1 MLLYRAQR
9 NGPKVDVSSFVGMK
23 TRWSVQS
30 SECEIPVF
38 LFLFH
43 LHRFMSDFFFWRGHS
58 SHPGRIYSDLCQP
71 SGFPILVSPNPDES
85 WTCLEDPHWQSYAPL
100 YFADWSIVHVSDSD
114 SLQNKWSART
124 AIDVILRCLLF
135 ESLSRQYGSL
145 HPSRTAACAWTWQ
158 LFHKEALKVDY
169 QEYSSSW
176 KSHWV
181 RE

>member
-1 MLLYRAQR
+1 MMLYRAQR

-23 TRWSVQS
+23 TQWSVQS
-30 SECEIPVF
+30 SECGILVF

-85 WTCLEDPHWQSYAPL
+85 WTGLEDPHWQSYAPL

-124 AIDVILRCLLF
+124 TIDLVFKCLLF
-135 ESLSRQYGSL
+135 ESFSRQYGS
-145 HPSRTAACAWTWQ
+145 P
-158 LFHKEALKVDY
+158 
-169 QEYSSSW
+169 
-176 KSHWV
+176 
-181 RE
+181 

>member
-1 MLLYRAQR
+1 MMLYRAQR

-23 TRWSVQS
+23 TQWSVQS
-30 SECEIPVF
+30 SECGILVF
-38 LFLFH
+38 LFLFSSIDSCLTSFSGEAIHHIQEEYTVTCANH
-43 LHRFMSDFFFWRGHS
+43 L
-58 SHPGRIYSDLCQP
+58 
-71 SGFPILVSPNPDES
+71 GFLYILVSPNPDEA
-85 WTCLEDPHWQSYAPL
+85 WTGLEDPHWQSYAPL

-124 AIDVILRCLLF
+124 ATDFVLRRLLF
-135 ESLSRQYGSL
+135 ESFSRQYGSL
-145 HPSRTAACAWTWQ
+145 HPSRTAAATWQ
-158 LFHKEALKVDY
+158 LFHKEALKVDH